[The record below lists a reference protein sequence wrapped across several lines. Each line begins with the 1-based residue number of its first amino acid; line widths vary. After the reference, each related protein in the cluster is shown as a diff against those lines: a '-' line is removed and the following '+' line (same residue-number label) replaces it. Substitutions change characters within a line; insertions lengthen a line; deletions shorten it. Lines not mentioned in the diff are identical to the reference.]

1 MTWHAQL
8 DLAYTLQA
16 QRTVARYAHQG
27 PLRILQSLYPEGADI
42 CHNVLVHPPG
52 GLVGG
57 DTLQVTVDAASGTHA
72 LLTAPGATRFYR
84 SAGAPARQVTQLR
97 LQAGARLE
105 WLPLETLCYPGCE
118 AENHLRLTLEPGA
131 QCLGWDVTA
140 LGWMPDPAHA
150 PHALP
155 DGASGAAA
163 DAAPDAAPDATSGAA
178 PSPPAAS
185 GRLRQHLEIPG
196 VWLERGVLDAADQ
209 HLLHSPLGLA
219 GHGCLASVFFASG
232 TPLTLAQREA
242 ALDAA
247 RAVIAP
253 HPLAATAGATSPHPQ
268 LLLARLLAQQVE
280 PAMALARAL
289 RAAWRAHFW
298 QRPATAP
305 RVWAL

>member
-1 MTWHAQL
+1 MTWHAHLHL
-8 DLAYTLQA
+8 DYTLQS
-16 QRTVARYAHQG
+16 QRTVARYTHQG

-72 LLTAPGATRFYR
+72 LLTTPGATRFYR
-84 SAGAPARQVTQLR
+84 SAGATARQITQLR
-97 LQAGARLE
+97 LQADARLE
-105 WLPLETLCYPGCE
+105 WLPLETLCYRASE
-118 AENHLRLTLEPGA
+118 AENHLSLTLEPGA

-140 LGWMPDPAHA
+140 LGWMPDPAHVAQATPSANTVHAAHA
-150 PHALP
+150 PDP
-155 DGASGAAA
+155 T
-163 DAAPDAAPDATSGAA
+163 DAA
-178 PSPPAAS
+178 PPAAS
-185 GRLRQHLEIPG
+185 GRLLQHLEIPG
-196 VWLERGVLDAADQ
+196 VWLERGTIAAADQ

-232 TPLTLAQREA
+232 TALTPAQRET

-253 HPLAATAGATSPHPQ
+253 HPLAPTAGATSPHPQ
-268 LLLARLLAQQVE
+268 LLLARMLAPQVE

-289 RAAWRAHFW
+289 RAAWRTHFW
-298 QRPATAP
+298 QLPATAP